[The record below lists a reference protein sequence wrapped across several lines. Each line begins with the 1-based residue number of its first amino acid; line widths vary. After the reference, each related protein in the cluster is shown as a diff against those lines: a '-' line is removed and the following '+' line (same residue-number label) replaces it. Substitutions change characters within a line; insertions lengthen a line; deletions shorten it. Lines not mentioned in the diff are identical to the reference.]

1 MFHFKKIV
9 FPLFMATAF
18 LCSCSQ
24 ADDDIAGNAILT
36 AKDFDA

>member
-24 ADDDIAGNAILT
+24 TDEEIVGNGDQEKT
-36 AKDFDA
+36 QEQ